1 MGIKSFA
8 VLVLL
13 VGGIGTVG
21 FNQLFSVQK
30 QANLAGSSKP
40 EILPVTTTPVVA
52 ATKVLGF
59 GDPMQPANDPKVQLL
74 SKEPTGSKD
83 KKVDVNTTPKTLE
96 LDKTYY
102 ASEAAQKQFI
112 ANDPVSVVI
121 SSSSSTIPTAE
132 LAAKYKANV
141 EKGPLRNQTG
151 WPHIV
156 IDSEGKAY
164 SIVSIYKTVQNT
176 LDKYSGIFNSKGKLF
191 KNSVDQNSIQIELH
205 GKLTEKQIQSLGLLL
220 KELNADGTMPAN
232 RVFPRWAV
240 TPTTSDQDNYLIS
253 PKGVI
258 TTELSNLVRQA
269 GYASGS
275 EKIISLNSIQNK
287 ILLQRSKFVLQTKND
302 FKIEYLVKAYNKLNK

>member
-8 VLVLL
+8 VLLLL
-13 VGGIGTVG
+13 VGGVGTVG

-30 QANLAGSSKP
+30 QANLAGTSKP
-40 EILPVTTTPVVA
+40 EILPVTTTPVVV

-59 GDPMQPANDPKVQLL
+59 GDPMQPADNSKLQLL
-74 SKEPTGSKD
+74 STSSKD
-83 KKVDVNTTPKTLE
+83 KKVEVNTTPKTLE

-102 ASEAAQKQFI
+102 ASDSAQKQFI

-121 SSSSSTIPTAE
+121 SSSSSTIPTAK

-156 IDSEGKAY
+156 IDSDGKAY

-176 LDKYSGIFNSKGKLF
+176 MDRYSGIFNSKGKLF

-205 GKLTEKQIQSLGLLL
+205 GKITDKQIQSLGLLL

-258 TTELSNLVRQA
+258 TAELSNLVRYA
-269 GYASGS
+269 GYGPGS

-302 FKIEYLVKAYNKLNK
+302 FKLEYLVKAYNKLK